1 MRRLEEMRFHI
12 VPSLGEKAC
21 RTVDPGA
28 MRPCRR
34 QNDKGMAIG
43 HGAPVIDVIT
53 LALPQEMAGFGAV
66 MRFQIAQPVRRPVAV
81 MCPAG
86 LQKGVGIV
94 EDKAGRADEMPCL
107 AVIDCPVIQKM
118 LEKAAI
124 LVEGHR
130 LVKCEDILDM
140 RRQEIFRSEI
150 GLARNLC
157 HVHPASFLA
166 TSPL

>member
-1 MRRLEEMRFHI
+1 MCRLEKMSFHI
-12 VPSLGEKAC
+12 VPGFGKKTV
-21 RTVDPGA
+21 RPVDPGA

-34 QNDKGMAIG
+34 QDDKGMAIG
-43 HGAPVIDVIT
+43 HGASVIDVIT
-53 LALPQEMAGFGAV
+53 LALPQEMAGSGAV
-66 MRFQIAQPVRRPVAV
+66 MRLEIAQAMRRPVTV
-81 MCPAG
+81 MRPSG

-94 EDKAGRADEMPCL
+94 EDKSGGTDEMPRF

-118 LEKAAI
+118 LKETAI

-157 HVHPASFLA
+157 HVHPPSFSA